1 MIQTIKILEQLCQ
14 ILKIQP
20 PPPNPPQT
28 KKNPIDKKV
37 VLLMI
42 ITKIKFHIQWGS
54 VYLHVTK
61 QTVHRPSE
69 IRYSTKLINKE
80 FAKERTG
87 HVYSVQYHEFEV

>member
-20 PPPNPPQT
+20 PPPKQT
-28 KKNPIDKKV
+28 KKTPIDKKV